1 LDYIQLS
8 RIPAVCFKIVTHF
21 RRGRGMLASIG
32 AAADPAYAV
41 NEMFLYKETPLAF
54 TTGCQFGYN
63 FAGRSILSYHI
74 HRERGEL

>member
-1 LDYIQLS
+1 
-8 RIPAVCFKIVTHF
+8 
-21 RRGRGMLASIG
+21 MLASIG

-63 FAGRSILSYHI
+63 FAGRSILSYHLPS
-74 HRERGEL
+74 ERGEA